1 MTRGSVVAVSALALL
16 ASAGCEEAVFCPAVY
31 VPDQFAI
38 VLDRDEWRPADYRI
52 ELTYE
57 TDRGKQTDTCSVQVP
72 FVELLETDD
81 GGVDVELIQARDTPD
96 AGDAGDAG
104 MDAGVRSSEEQL
116 CPSSRANRPGVRV
129 SLGRAIVIRGIG
141 HPDAVQLTVRSAD
154 ELVLERDLELRY
166 VTSYPI
172 GRDCGSVETSQL
184 RVELP

>member
-1 MTRGSVVAVSALALL
+1 MTRASILAVTTLALL
-16 ASAGCEEAVFCPAVY
+16 TSAGCEEAVFCPAVY

-57 TDRGKQTDTCSVQVP
+57 TDRGKQTGTCSVQVP
-72 FVELLETDD
+72 FVELVEADD
-81 GGVDVELIQARDTPD
+81 GGVEVELIRER
-96 AGDAGDAG
+96 DAGDAG
-104 MDAGVRSSEEQL
+104 MDAGVRSSDEQP

-141 HPDAVQLTVRSAD
+141 HPDEVQLAVRSAD
-154 ELVLERDLELRY
+154 ELVLERDLDLRY

-172 GRDCGSVETSQL
+172 GRDCGSVETAQL